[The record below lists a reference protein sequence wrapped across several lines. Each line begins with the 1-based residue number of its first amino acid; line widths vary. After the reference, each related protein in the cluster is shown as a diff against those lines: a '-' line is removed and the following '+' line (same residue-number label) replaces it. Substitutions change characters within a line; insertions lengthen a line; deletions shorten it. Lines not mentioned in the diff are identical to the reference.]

1 MISEHV
7 SSSIQ
12 CSDSILARMCPSY
25 PVPSSALYSVIVAA
39 ETAMQNEI
47 KGFLSA
53 CIAESDKP
61 KDKRKNRYNAMHM
74 DQSQLD
80 VERGVFSLG
89 ISSLGRDGV
98 GGRFSAAAGFS
109 SRANIVELPSSKFFW
124 FVQDLKIAFFSISEL
139 TTSITPWS
147 TLRSICE

>member
-1 MISEHV
+1 
-7 SSSIQ
+7 
-12 CSDSILARMCPSY
+12 
-25 PVPSSALYSVIVAA
+25 
-39 ETAMQNEI
+39 MQNEI

-61 KDKRKNRYNAMHM
+61 KDKRKNRLHNAMNM

-89 ISSLGRDGV
+89 ISALGRDGS

-109 SRANIVELPSSKFFW
+109 SRANIVELPSSK
-124 FVQDLKIAFFSISEL
+124 
-139 TTSITPWS
+139 
-147 TLRSICE
+147 